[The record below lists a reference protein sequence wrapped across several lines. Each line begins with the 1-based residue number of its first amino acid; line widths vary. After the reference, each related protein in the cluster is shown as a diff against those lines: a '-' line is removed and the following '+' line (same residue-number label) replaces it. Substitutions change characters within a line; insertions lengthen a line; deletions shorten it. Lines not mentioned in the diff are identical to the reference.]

1 MVCRLIGFSLVVLK
15 LLELKVCE
23 ITGISKI
30 EFLNFSDTES
40 VKQNQK
46 RMVIKIKTIQ
56 NLLNL

>member
-1 MVCRLIGFSLVVLK
+1 MVCRFIGFSLVVLK
-15 LLELKVCE
+15 LLELKVYE

>member
-1 MVCRLIGFSLVVLK
+1 MVCRFIGFSLVVLK
-15 LLELKVCE
+15 LLVLKVCE

-30 EFLNFSDTES
+30 EFLNFSETES

-46 RMVIKIKTIQ
+46 RMIIKIKTIQ

>member
-1 MVCRLIGFSLVVLK
+1 MVCRFIGFSLVVLK

-46 RMVIKIKTIQ
+46 RMIIKIKTIQ

>member
-1 MVCRLIGFSLVVLK
+1 MVCRCIGFSLVVLK
-15 LLELKVCE
+15 LLVLQVCE

-46 RMVIKIKTIQ
+46 RMIIKIKTIQ

>member
-1 MVCRLIGFSLVVLK
+1 MVCRFIGFSLVVLK

>member
-1 MVCRLIGFSLVVLK
+1 MVCRFIGFSLVVLK
-15 LLELKVCE
+15 LLVLKVCE
-23 ITGISKI
+23 ITDISKI

-46 RMVIKIKTIQ
+46 RMIIKIKTIQ